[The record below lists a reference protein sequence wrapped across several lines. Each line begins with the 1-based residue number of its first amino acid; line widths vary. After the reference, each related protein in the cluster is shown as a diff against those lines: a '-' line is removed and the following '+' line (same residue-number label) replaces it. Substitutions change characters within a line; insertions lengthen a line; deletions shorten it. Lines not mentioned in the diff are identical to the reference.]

1 MICFC
6 WKVSLLLLVYRGLY
20 WVFFKKLP
28 KNLKQFHTCINP
40 TYLLHWYV
48 SVHIWVFFLVKVHNF
63 TIASVNHE
71 KRRIETPIERY
82 PTPLFHFLH
91 SSPDGAGGR
100 AILPHPILPPPL
112 FLPQILLPQI
122 ISHPSNPPS
131 GPSKSEDLIWHSCDT
146 RRHLSATPSIK
157 LAFFLSIPQLQLFFI
172 NPPSSRRLLKCS
184 DELWKVEGCWDR
196 SKHGQINCTR
206 QSF

>member
-1 MICFC
+1 M
-6 WKVSLLLLVYRGLY
+6 
-20 WVFFKKLP
+20 P
-28 KNLKQFHTCINP
+28 H
-40 TYLLHWYV
+40 LLHWSV
-48 SVHIWVFFLVKVHNF
+48 SVHHMSFFLVRAQNF
-63 TIASVNHE
+63 TISNVNHE

-131 GPSKSEDLIWHSCDT
+131 GPSKSERGPHMTLMWHSQAPFSNSF
-146 RRHLSATPSIK
+146 HKVS
-157 LAFFLSIPQLQLFFI
+157 FFLI
-172 NPPSSRRLLKCS
+172 NPPNFFSSIHLPPADFWSAVMSSERWR
-184 DELWKVEGCWDR
+184 DVATGANMDR
-196 SKHGQINCTR
+196 SIAQDNPSRTFFHISLFL
-206 QSF
+206 SFCHNIKNMPRVLRLQQFF

>member
-1 MICFC
+1 M
-6 WKVSLLLLVYRGLY
+6 
-20 WVFFKKLP
+20 P
-28 KNLKQFHTCINP
+28 H
-40 TYLLHWYV
+40 LLHW
-48 SVHIWVFFLVKVHNF
+48 SVFVHHMSFFLVRAQNF
-63 TIASVNHE
+63 TISNVNHE

-157 LAFFLSIPQLQLFFI
+157 LAFFLSIPPTLTFFHQSTFLPQTSEVQWWALKGGGMLRQEQTWTDQLHKTILQEPFFI
-172 NPPSSRRLLKCS
+172 SHFF
-184 DELWKVEGCWDR
+184 WVFV
-196 SKHGQINCTR
+196 TT
-206 QSF
+206 